1 MADQNGDSGANTVLI
16 VIILLILVG
25 FGAWWF
31 TMRNATP
38 QESPAIN
45 VDVKLPT
52 GTTTGSETPPQ

>member
-1 MADQNGDSGANTVLI
+1 MDNQSDSGANTVLI

-31 TMRNATP
+31 TMRNNAP
-38 QESPAIN
+38 QESPVIN

-52 GTTTGSETPPQ
+52 PTPSPEPAPQ